1 MNIVFI
7 YENEKEVKVL
17 TNEQAL
23 VKHSELIENG
33 FNHKATINPVIAL
46 ENIYNRKKKQKQKV
60 KNMDYKI
67 VNVNYKSKVVH
78 LYVNF
83 NEYPYQIGE
92 ATKIPSGQY
101 YVKFDLSQF
110 FFLMKHILK
119 SKGEQNTKQVLESI
133 LHILESILHDKYK
146 RYFNQGTIKDN
157 IKEAKK
163 ALADF
168 IQSEPMLDLKKCL
181 D

>member
-1 MNIVFI
+1 MNLLFI

-83 NEYPYQIGE
+83 DEYPYQIGE
-92 ATKIPSGQY
+92 ATKIPSGRY

-133 LHILESILHDKYK
+133 LHILESISHDKYK

-157 IKEAKK
+157 LKEAKK